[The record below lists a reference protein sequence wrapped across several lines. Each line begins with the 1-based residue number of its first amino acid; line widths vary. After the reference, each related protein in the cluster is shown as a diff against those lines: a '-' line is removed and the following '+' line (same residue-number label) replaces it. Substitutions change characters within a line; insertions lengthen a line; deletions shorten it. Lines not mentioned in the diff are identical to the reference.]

1 MEGIVHFSAET
12 PVPMTSLDVV
22 RSWKD
27 PRYRRSLSA
36 RQRQALPEH
45 PSGAAMLTDHE
56 LKVASG
62 LSFEG
67 RICGINYLETLYND
81 NIQPL
86 ACVWLPLMPKV
97 SPGL

>member
-1 MEGIVHFSAET
+1 MEGTLHFSSET

-36 RQRQALPEH
+36 RQLQALPEH
-45 PSGAAMLTDHE
+45 PSGAAMLTDQE

-62 LSFEG
+62 LSFEEEEFAVLTTS
-67 RICGINYLETLYND
+67 RLCTTTTFNHWHACGC
-81 NIQPL
+81 P
-86 ACVWLPLMPKV
+86 
-97 SPGL
+97 